1 MRTALTIALC
11 VFWLSAMAPACSG
24 NGDDSAVQRSAPIL
38 WRDPGDISSRN
49 LLYGSGGEA
58 NRPHLPVTFLK
69 EDTKGTNPKFDV
81 CDREDKK
88 WKVKLGVE
96 AKPETA
102 ATRLLWAVGYFT
114 DEDYFVPNL
123 KIDHLP
129 DRLQRG
135 QNFVNHQ
142 NEIEN
147 ARLKR
152 HIEHADA
159 RGEWHWR
166 HNPFTGTREFNG
178 LRVMMALINNW
189 DLKDENNAIEE
200 QKQTGTQFYVVTDLG
215 ASFGTTGY
223 ALEPG
228 RGKGRLK
235 DYRQSRFIT
244 KVRHDYVDFS
254 VPARMDLLG
263 LFTLRSFITRL
274 RLRWIGKHIPR
285 ADAKWIAGLLAQLKP
300 SQIEDAFRAAGYS
313 QKEIEAFSAV
323 VEKRI
328 AQLQSL

>member
-1 MRTALTIALC
+1 
-11 VFWLSAMAPACSG
+11 MAAPPAAAWG
-24 NGDDSAVQRSAPIL
+24 GDHSAVQPARPVL

-49 LLYGSGGEA
+49 LLYGSGGEK
-58 NRPHLPVTFLK
+58 NQPRPPVTFLK
-69 EDTKGTNPKFDV
+69 EDLKGSNPKFDV
-81 CDREDKK
+81 RDQDDKK

-96 AKPETA
+96 ARPETV
-102 ATRLLWAVGYFT
+102 ATRLLWAVGYVT
-114 DEDYFVPNL
+114 DEDYFIPDLEVSN
-123 KIDHLP
+123 LP

-135 QNFVNHQ
+135 QNFVSNQ
-142 NEIEN
+142 DDVEN
-147 ARLKR
+147 ARLK
-152 HIEHADA
+152 HVPKKNDKI
-159 RGEWHWR
+159 GVWHWR

-189 DLKDENNAIEE
+189 DLKDENNAIEQQNE
-200 QKQTGTQFYVVTDLG
+200 TGTQFYVVSDLG

-244 KVRHDYVDFS
+244 KVRSNYVDFS
-254 VPARMDLLG
+254 VPASMGLLR
-263 LFTLRSFITRL
+263 LFTPRSFFIRL

-285 ADAKWIAGLLAQLKP
+285 SDAKWIGGLLAHLRS

-313 QKEIEAFSAV
+313 QHDIDAYTAV

-328 AQLQSL
+328 AQLNRL